1 MRFAEIITPL
11 KRPPALAGALFLALG
26 AGIVANALFL
36 QPRPHP
42 APLVYTRADSTPDA
56 RQGEALVLAVQ
67 TELRTGGYYS
77 GPLDGVAGANTQA
90 AVAAFQRSAG
100 LNATGAASFELLSS
114 IRAANRR
121 GKAGAGASA
130 AAKAEPDDRVAAVQ
144 DALAR
149 SAYGPVNADG
159 VFGPQTRDA
168 IIRFQRDH
176 GLPLTGAIS
185 DALVVELR
193 AAGAIDS
200 E

>member
-1 MRFAEIITPL
+1 LRFAGIIAPL
-11 KRPPALAGALFLALG
+11 KRPPALAGALFFVLG

-42 APLVYTRADSTPDA
+42 APLVYTRVASAPDSSQGDA
-56 RQGEALVLAVQ
+56 LILAVQ
-67 TELRTGGYYS
+67 AELSKAGYYS
-77 GPLDGVAGANTQA
+77 GPLDGMAGANTQA
-90 AVAAFQRSAG
+90 AVAAFQAGAG
-100 LNATGAASFELLSS
+100 LDATGKASFELLSS
-114 IRAANRR
+114 IRAANRS
-121 GKAGAGASA
+121 GKAGAGMSA
-130 AAKAEPDDRVAAVQ
+130 TPVVAPDDRVAAVQ

-149 SAYGPVNADG
+149 SAYGPLTADG